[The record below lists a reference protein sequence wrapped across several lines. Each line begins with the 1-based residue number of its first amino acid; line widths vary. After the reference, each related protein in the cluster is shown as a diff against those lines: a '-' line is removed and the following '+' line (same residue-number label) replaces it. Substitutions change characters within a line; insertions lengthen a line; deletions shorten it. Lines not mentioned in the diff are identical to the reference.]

1 MRRMVTM
8 KGLIQGKSGRSIL
21 VLLLIPAIALFWLAL
36 LLVTARVYALGSSA
50 PASAPSETAEL
61 AFEPL
66 SSTLLVSDTITVN
79 VVVTG
84 VIDLYGVEVALA
96 FDPGTVTVVDDKP
109 GTAGVQIS
117 AGSCPQA
124 SFVALNATDNSS
136 GIITYAAA
144 SLAPAEPCTGGGTV
158 ATITFQGVAQG
169 TSPISITTWL
179 LSDIDIQSI
188 PTTIVNG
195 SIVVQQRPGLI
206 QGALSL
212 QGRDDHSGVLIEA
225 WAGGGSP
232 TIPVTTTLT
241 GPGGSYALSLSPD
254 TYTVTVEMA
263 GYLDARR
270 IGVPVDSD
278 TLIDLPQLTMPCG
291 DPNDDDLVNILDL
304 SLIGGR
310 YRLACGEPGWDDR
323 ADMINDCVINILD
336 LTCTGANY
344 GRTSPIIWP

>member
-1 MRRMVTM
+1 MA
-8 KGLIQGKSGRSIL
+8 
-21 VLLLIPAIALFWLAL
+21 LLWLAL

-61 AFEPL
+61 SFEPL

-96 FDPGTVTVVDDKP
+96 FDPGTVTVVDDNP
-109 GTAGVQIS
+109 GAAGVQIT
-117 AGSCPQA
+117 AGECPQA
-124 SFVALNATDNSS
+124 SFVVQNAADNSTGS
-136 GIITYAAA
+136 ITYAAIA
-144 SLAPAEPCTGGGTV
+144 LAPADPCTGGGTV

-169 TSPISITTWL
+169 TSPISFTTWL
-179 LSDIDIQSI
+179 LSDSDIQPI
-188 PTTIVNG
+188 TTTVVNG
-195 SIVVQQRPGLI
+195 SIAVQQRPGFM
-206 QGALSL
+206 QGAIFL
-212 QGRDDHSGVLIEA
+212 QGRADHSGVLIEV
-225 WAGGGSP
+225 WAGGELPMTS
-232 TIPVTTTLT
+232 TLT
-241 GPGGSYALSLSPD
+241 GPGGGYALSLSPD

-263 GYLDARR
+263 GYLDTRR

-278 TLIDLPQLTMPCG
+278 TLIDLPQLALPCG

-310 YRLACGEPGWDDR
+310 YRLSCGEPGWDDR

-344 GRTSPIIWP
+344 GRTSPVSWP

>member
-1 MRRMVTM
+1 M
-8 KGLIQGKSGRSIL
+8 KGLIQGKPGRSIL
-21 VLLLIPAIALFWLAL
+21 VLLLIPAIVLLWLAL

-79 VVVTG
+79 VVITG
-84 VIDLYGVEVALA
+84 VIDLYGVELALA
-96 FDPGTVTVVDDKP
+96 FDPEIVTVVDDNP
-109 GTAGVQIS
+109 GAAGIQITAG
-117 AGSCPQA
+117 GCPQA
-124 SFVALNATDNSS
+124 SFVAQNAADNSS
-136 GIITYAAA
+136 GVITYAAA

-158 ATITFQGVAQG
+158 ATITFQGVTQG
-169 TSPISITTWL
+169 TSPISFTTWL
-179 LSDIDIQSI
+179 LSDLDIQSI
-188 PTTIVNG
+188 TTTVVNG
-195 SIVVQQRPGLI
+195 SIVVQQRPGII

-212 QGRDDHSGVLIEA
+212 QGRGDHSGALIEV
-225 WAGGGSP
+225 WAAGEL
-232 TIPVTTTLT
+232 PVTTTLT
-241 GPGGSYALSLSPD
+241 NLGGSYALSLSPD
-254 TYTVTVEMA
+254 SYTVTVEMA
-263 GYLDARR
+263 GYLDAWR

-278 TLIDLPQLTMPCG
+278 DLVDLPQLTLPCG

-310 YRLACGEPGWDDR
+310 YRLACGDPGWDDR

-344 GRTSPIIWP
+344 GRAAPVNWP